1 MTKGALAEAAQL
13 TTRSLFKYEHNGT
26 EPTPLNV
33 ARLANAL
40 KFPVEF
46 FYGETL
52 DEPSPEYSSFRS
64 LSTLTARQRGQALAS
79 GGLAYLLSD
88 WIEDRFELP
97 APDVPQYPELDPE
110 TAAEAVREVWG
121 LGNRPIGNMV
131 HLLEAHGVRVL
142 SLAEENREVDAFSC
156 WRSERPYVFLNTK
169 KNVEHSRMDAAHEL
183 GHLVLHVHGGPQGRQ
198 QENEAYAFAAAFLMP
213 EATVVAELPRAPS
226 LGQLVSHK
234 SRWKVSTLALARRA
248 NKLHLLTDWQYRSI
262 CIALS
267 KRGKENE
274 PKPLRRRETS
284 QILEKVFRALR
295 AEKVSP
301 AAIARVL
308 HIPAEE
314 INKSVFGLVLTQ
326 IEGATTGPTQREGK
340 GHLSLV
346 TNP

>member
-1 MTKGALAEAAQL
+1 MTKGALAKAAQL
-13 TTRSLFKYEHNGT
+13 STRSLCKYEHNGT

-33 ARLANAL
+33 ARLAHAL
-40 KFPVEF
+40 DFPAEF
-46 FYGETL
+46 FYGETI
-52 DEPSPEYSSFRS
+52 DEPSADYSSFRS
-64 LSTLTARQRGQALAS
+64 LSTLTARQRDQALAS
-79 GGLAYLLSD
+79 GGLAFTLSD

-97 APDVPQYPELDPE
+97 EPDVPRYPDLDPE

-121 LGNRPIGNMV
+121 LGHRPIGNMV

-156 WRSERPYVFLNTK
+156 WRRRRPYVFLNTM

-183 GHLVLHVHGGPQGRQ
+183 GHLVLHLHGGPQGRQ
-198 QENEAYAFAAAFLMP
+198 QENEAFAFAAAFLMP
-213 EATVVAELPRAPS
+213 EATVIAELPRAPS
-226 LGQLVSHK
+226 LGQLVKHK

-248 NKLHLLTDWQYRSI
+248 NKLGLLTDWQYRSV

-267 KRGKENE
+267 KRGKANE
-274 PKPLRRRETS
+274 PNPLRRPETS
-284 QILEKVFRALR
+284 QVLEKVFRALR
-295 AEKVSP
+295 TENVST

-308 HIPAEE
+308 SVPAGE

-326 IEGATTGPTQREGK
+326 IEGTSTAPTAREGK